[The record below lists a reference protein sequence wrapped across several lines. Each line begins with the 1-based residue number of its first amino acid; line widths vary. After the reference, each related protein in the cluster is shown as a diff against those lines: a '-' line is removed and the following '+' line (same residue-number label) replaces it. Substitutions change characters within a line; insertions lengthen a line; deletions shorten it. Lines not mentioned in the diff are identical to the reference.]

1 MFVNQSPA
9 SREQLTD
16 LVRTMHMAEAD
27 VVAFAI
33 QQLFDERVART
44 TAKAGES
51 PVHPKS
57 TRRKLLRA
65 V

>member
-1 MFVNQSPA
+1 MFLNQSPA

-16 LVRTMHMAEAD
+16 LVRTLRMTEAD

-33 QQLFDERVART
+33 QQLFDERVARS
-44 TAKAGES
+44 TAKAAES
-51 PVHPKS
+51 APHPKN
-57 TRRKLLRA
+57 TRRKLLHA